1 MKITDFDSVLKNL
14 EKHLNIAGKANKRKN
29 KIIKIL
35 STIDIPVY
43 QS

>member
-1 MKITDFDSVLKNL
+1 MKDNDFDFVLKNL
-14 EKHLNIAGKANKRKN
+14 KKHINIAAKANRRKT
-29 KIIKIL
+29 KIIKLL

>member
-14 EKHLNIAGKANKRKN
+14 EKHLNIAAKANKRKT
-29 KIIKIL
+29 KIVKLL
-35 STIDIPVY
+35 STIDIPVH